1 MRLFEKTWQLQ
12 IYPFKFFKAD
22 GLFSWIALTVG
33 QFSKFEQLA
42 QLVTP
47 FFIAHW
53 RIPQILS
60 QNTVLSPSTRQPW
73 QLMCSGRIGA
83 LFNSAH
89 SFAVFFHNFWSS
101 LIVAIYASHFSQ
113 SSPQYAIIFFI
124 IVMYLHNFKFIALY
138 INWNCLFDDKSIKCI
153 GNPYN
158 PRISP

>member
-89 SFAVFFHNFWSS
+89 SFAVFFAIFDRHWLLQYMRRIFHNLVHNMQSFFSSS
-101 LIVAIYASHFSQ
+101 LCTSTTSN
-113 SSPQYAIIFFI
+113 
-124 IVMYLHNFKFIALY
+124 LL
-138 INWNCLFDDKSIKCI
+138 LSI
-153 GNPYN
+153 
-158 PRISP
+158 